1 MEARTLTD
9 NRELVRKLVVEYA
22 SHRPSHGQIE
32 TEAIIDDEKGHYEV
46 MHVGWDGDR
55 RVHGSVI
62 HIDIINDKIW
72 IQHDGTSPGVAN
84 ELVEAGVP
92 RDAIVLAF
100 HPPYVRQ
107 HTGFAVG

>member
-1 MEARTLTD
+1 METKTLTD
-9 NRELVRKLVVEYA
+9 RRPIVRKLIQEYA
-22 SHRPSHGQIE
+22 GHTPSHGEIQ

-46 MHVGWDGDR
+46 MHVGWHGDR
-55 RVHGSVI
+55 RIHGSVI

-72 IQHDGTSPGVAN
+72 IQHDGTSPGVAT

-100 HPPYVRQ
+100 HPRYVRH
-107 HTGFAVG
+107 HTGFAVE